1 MLCVNRREHREDVSR
16 LQGERECMRESE
28 RETHTIRESVR
39 EREADREGE
48 GELIASVFQI
58 KAQSI

>member
-1 MLCVNRREHREDVSR
+1 MLTEGNTEKMCPDYKVRESA
-16 LQGERECMRESE
+16 CESE